1 MAEFKNLSALLDP
14 QSVAIVGASPKAG
27 WPARL
32 WANLRHA
39 RYPGRVYPVNPNYET
54 MWGVKCYR
62 SLEELPELVDHAV
75 VIIPADRVIELL
87 RNSPR
92 PLFRSATIYSGGFG
106 EGGDPKGLERR
117 EFVHAYAREKNVRFC
132 GPNCMGLLSTR
143 SRAMLFPDQR
153 LAEIHE
159 GGLSLVA
166 QSGGLLGSL
175 ARAALGWGIGLS
187 YLVTSGNEADAEISD
202 YLWHFLHDE
211 RTKVIGAF
219 IEGVR
224 DGEKF
229 VAVGREAL
237 KLGKPII
244 ALKIGRSAQG
254 NAAAMAHTGAL
265 AGNDRVFD
273 AVCRQNGILRVR
285 NLDELL
291 NCAELFLNLHRL
303 PRGKKTAFVTF
314 SGGLKGLLAD
324 LAQDA
329 EVELSQFM
337 PETETELHNL
347 LGVGSSVGNPLDTGW
362 GGLSSQETYLKCVQL
377 VLDDPQVDLLALQ
390 EELPQNNVR
399 PDKQSNLVALAEVA
413 KGSPKP
419 LAIYSMTTQSINDYG
434 REFKQSCRLPFLQG
448 AENTVQTMK
457 RLAMFGEA
465 VRLYRGE
472 TEKAPATLKPLSVET
487 KEKLAGKKILSEWES
502 CQVMSECDLSLCEMR
517 LAANSSETIRA
528 ADEIGYPVA
537 VKLVASGVTHKSE
550 LGGVKLNL
558 SAPHEVERACQEIE
572 AGFQARNPGASVE
585 GFLVQEMVRGG
596 VETIIGTDNDPQF
609 GPVVMFGLG
618 GTAVELYRDVTFRM
632 APIAADEARRMIRGI
647 KGYPLLAGFRG
658 APPVD
663 LDALCRAI
671 VSLSELATSGRD
683 LIQSIDI
690 NPFICLP
697 NGGKA
702 VDAVIVTR
710 ASAEE
715 KSRD

>member
-1 MAEFKNLSALLDP
+1 MSDFRDLSFLLDP
-14 QSVAIVGASPKAG
+14 QSVAIVGASPKVG

-32 WANLRHA
+32 WANLQHV

-62 SLEELPELVDHAV
+62 SLEELPEVVDHAV

-92 PLFRSATIYSGGFG
+92 VLFRSATIYSGGFG
-106 EGGDPKGLERR
+106 EGGDPEGLKRK
-117 EFVHAYAREKNVRFC
+117 EFLQAYAREKNVRFC
-132 GPNCMGLLSTR
+132 GPNCMGLVSTR

-153 LAEIHE
+153 LADIRE
-159 GGLSLVA
+159 GGLAIVS

-175 ARAALGWGIGLS
+175 VRAAQSWGIGFS
-187 YLVTSGNEADAEISD
+187 YLVTSGNEADADVSD
-202 YLWHFLHDE
+202 YLHHFVNDE
-211 RTKVIGAF
+211 RTKIIGAF

-229 VAVGREAL
+229 IAVAQEAL

-244 ALKIGRSAQG
+244 AVKVGRSAKG
-254 NAAAMAHTGAL
+254 DAAAMAHTGAL

-273 AVCRQNGILRVR
+273 AVCRQNGIVRVR

-291 NCAELFLNLHRL
+291 NCAELFLNLRHL

-329 EVELSQFM
+329 EVELPQLK
-337 PETETELHNL
+337 PETEAELNNL
-347 LGVGSSVGNPLDTGW
+347 LGVGASVGNPLDTGW
-362 GGLSSQETYLKCVQL
+362 GGLSSQETYLKCVHL
-377 VLDDPQVDLLALQ
+377 LLDDPAVDLLALQ

-399 PDKQSNLVALAEVA
+399 PDKQSNLLALAEIA
-413 KGSPKP
+413 RENPKP
-419 LAIYSMTTQSINDYG
+419 IAVYSMTTQSINDYG

-448 AENTVQTMK
+448 AENMVQTMK

-465 VRLYRGE
+465 VQLHRRE
-472 TEKAPATLKPLSVET
+472 KDKAPAPLKPLSAEAN
-487 KEKLAGKKILSEWES
+487 EKLARRKFLSEWEAY
-502 CQVMSECDLSLCEMR
+502 QIMNECGLSLSKVR
-517 LAANSSETIRA
+517 LAANSSEAIRA
-528 ADEIGYPVA
+528 AEEIGYPVA
-537 VKLVASGVTHKSE
+537 VKLVALGVTHKSE

-558 SAPHEVERACQEIE
+558 SAPQEVERACKEIE
-572 AGFQARNPGASVE
+572 TNFQARNPGASIE
-585 GFLVQEMVRGG
+585 GFLIQEMVRGG

-632 APIAADEARRMIRGI
+632 APVSLEEAAKMIRSI

-658 APPVD
+658 APP
-663 LDALCRAI
+663 LDEDSLCRAI
-671 VSLSELATSGRD
+671 VAVSELAVAGKD

-697 NGGKA
+697 DGGKA

-710 ASAEE
+710 AVS
-715 KSRD
+715 K

>member
-32 WANLRHA
+32 WANLQHV
-39 RYPGRVYPVNPNYET
+39 RYPGKIYPVNPNYET

-62 SLEELPELVDHAV
+62 SLEELPEVVDHAV
-75 VIIPADRVIELL
+75 IIIPADRVIELL
-87 RNSPR
+87 RNSLR
-92 PLFRSATIYSGGFG
+92 PLFRSATVYSGGFG

-117 EFVHAYAREKNVRFC
+117 EFLHAYAREKNVRFC
-132 GPNCMGLLSTR
+132 GPNCMGLVSTR

-153 LAEIHE
+153 LADIHE
-159 GGLSLVA
+159 GGLSLVS

-175 ARAALGWGIGLS
+175 VRAAQSWGIGLS

-202 YLWHFLHDE
+202 YLHHFVNDE

-229 VAVGREAL
+229 IAVAEEAL
-237 KLGKPII
+237 KLGKPIV
-244 ALKIGRSAQG
+244 ALKVGRSAKG
-254 NAAAMAHTGAL
+254 DAAAMAHTGAL

-273 AVCRQNGILRVR
+273 AVCRQNGIVRVR

-291 NCAELFLNLHRL
+291 NCAELFLNLHHL

-314 SGGLKGLLAD
+314 SGGLKGLLSD

-329 EVELSQFM
+329 EVELSQFK
-337 PETETELHNL
+337 PETEAELNNL
-347 LGVGSSVGNPLDTGW
+347 LGVGASVGNPLDTGW
-362 GGLSSQETYLKCVQL
+362 GGLSSQETYFKCVHL
-377 VLDDPQVDLLALQ
+377 LLDDPQVDLLALQ
-390 EELPQNNVR
+390 EELPQNSVR
-399 PDKQSNLVALAEVA
+399 PDKQSNLLALAEVA
-413 KGSPKP
+413 RQSPKP
-419 LAIYSMTTQSINDYG
+419 LAVYSMTTQSINDYG

-448 AENTVQTMK
+448 AENMVQTMK

-465 VRLYRGE
+465 VLAHRQKKGE
-472 TEKAPATLKPLSVET
+472 GRAELKALNSQA
-487 KEKLAGKKILSEWES
+487 KEILTRRKVLSEWEAYRI
-502 CQVMSECDLSLCEMR
+502 MSECDLPLCKVN
-517 LAANSSETIRA
+517 LAANASEAVRA
-528 ADEIGYPVA
+528 AHEIGYPVA
-537 VKLVASGVTHKSE
+537 VKLVAGGVTHKSE

-572 AGFQARNPGASVE
+572 AGFQARNPGASIA

-596 VETIIGTDNDPQF
+596 IETIIGTDNDPQF

-618 GTAVELYRDVTFRM
+618 GTAVELYRDVTFQM
-632 APIAADEARRMIRGI
+632 APITVDEARRMIRDI

-702 VDAVIVTR
+702 VDAVIVSR
-710 ASAEE
+710 ASSEE
-715 KSRD
+715 KSKD